1 MRSGGSVLEA
11 PPGAEEGA
19 LPREHCPRAG
29 HAALPRKHRPRAG
42 CAEWCREHCPRA
54 VSRTL
59 PAQISFAACIGTEK
73 GSPVFRRAFSVCAR
87 TSETKPD
94 GVAGHAER
102 GLRPQGAP
110 APQRGHSPASI
121 VRVPVMRHSPASIV
135 RKPSQQT
142 AYRHK
147 KGSPVFR
154 RAFSVWA
161 TTPYGVAA
169 QAR

>member
-42 CAEWCREHCPRA
+42 YAEWCREHCPRA

-102 GLRPQGAP
+102 GLRLQGAP
-110 APQRGHSPASI
+110 APQRGHSPASGSRLRGNNEAREREP
-121 VRVPVMRHSPASIV
+121 VRRYRSTSPGSRAVPAN
-135 RKPSQQT
+135 
-142 AYRHK
+142 
-147 KGSPVFR
+147 
-154 RAFSVWA
+154 A
-161 TTPYGVAA
+161 TGDGA
-169 QAR
+169 